1 MSATDV
7 RPAGPGPGRAPD
19 PGPLRRGMRRAGDQ
33 LTRIVMLLLLLLVSG
48 IAIGLVFAYPV
59 SLIKFGGGGA
69 VRLDQAALAGQT
81 EADAGLVQIAD
92 LPPGWVPGD
101 PNLKVFGVLGSEF
114 CGDQVE
120 LPSPLSNQKAA
131 VFTNPDSGS
140 TVIAQ
145 VLRTDRWQAARDYV
159 AAVDDAR
166 GQCSEFFQTS
176 PLGRVKSS
184 VEAGSGSPPIT
195 DYASAAYVAKEG
207 RSVSEWSMMAV
218 GDLIVAITY
227 AGPSRTSRTFLN
239 QLEARILARLDPS
252 NFAPEG
258 VGSTTS
264 VPGATTAPGGGGTPA
279 TTAPPAGGPA
289 DESGG
294 SGGP

>member
-7 RPAGPGPGRAPD
+7 RPAEPAPRPPG
-19 PGPLRRGMRRAGDQ
+19 PGPLRRGARRAGDQ
-33 LTRIVMLLLLLLVSG
+33 LTRFVMLLLLLLVSG

-69 VRLDQAALAGQT
+69 VRLDQASLAGQT
-81 EADAGLVQIAD
+81 EADAGLVQAAD

-114 CGDQVE
+114 CGDRVE

-131 VFTNPDSGS
+131 VFTNPGS
-140 TVIAQ
+140 EATVIAQ
-145 VLRTDRWQAARDYV
+145 VLRTERWQAARDYV
-159 AAVDDAR
+159 ASVDDAR
-166 GQCSEFFQTS
+166 GQCSEFFQSS

-195 DYASAAYVAKEG
+195 DYASGAYVAKEG

-239 QLEARILARLDPS
+239 QLEARVLSRLDPA

-264 VPGATTAPGGGGTPA
+264 VPGATTLPGGSEPPVTAAPTGGGGS
-279 TTAPPAGGPA
+279 A